1 MQEKRMFAR
10 AITALTLALL
20 AVCMLATSS
29 SAVLLLDDSLQGST
43 SGTRIGGQFSNGG
56 FQITGQY
63 DAIYWHLP
71 YPVYK
76 GRAEFYVKGIN
87 PNEGRS
93 WMNDKTEIY
102 HMYDYTYN
110 NSDNDYGGYRDN
122 PYKHFVR
129 KIGSVG
135 GSVDAMELLYKIGLA
150 YVEPDTGVLS
160 WNSGTNYRF
169 EEVWY
174 PDGNGGTTLN
184 LYRDGA
190 LLHSMTLG
198 GYYNPQGPCV
208 RVGAS
213 SRRMADYGA
222 PLDAVYSYMKVWDET
237 TNVPSTPLVT
247 APKSGGS
254 TNTTSPRIIWAY
266 TPASK
271 YRVRLNTANNPDSS
285 IVWDSGTVTS
295 NQNFCI
301 AGPVSNGQ
309 NYYVFVRLWNGAG
322 WSSWS
327 AHGHIITV
335 NTAYVPANRGVVT
348 ISGRSFYDSNAHFV
362 GLGATYMR
370 AMNNCKYDRDRFRSD
385 CAYLASQGFDYI
397 RILTM
402 VGWDGK
408 PIAPIGFTNYLGQW
422 IDGWSDY
429 WQQFRDC
436 IDIAYDEFGLRTEVV
451 AFADA
456 QNVMPNEADRYTHMD
471 NIVANVGGRDHKVI
485 FIEIANEYYQNG
497 LTVDQLRAYGAYM
510 NSRTGRLIALSA
522 PCGDNNALISLYSG
536 SAADIA
542 TEHFSRDI
550 FTFEGGWL
558 PVRDCWRV
566 VGLSGVPACTSNEPV
581 GPGSSVSTE
590 NDPIKLVSAACFA
603 WTAGLPGYVY
613 HTTAGVAGDK
623 RFEDMAGS
631 HDFKYL
637 KSIMPAALASW
648 TRNDG
653 LEAASP
659 FTVYCNGV
667 ANTYWTSN
675 PGASTGCHRN
685 IGARKDDE
693 FLCYPQGIL
702 SGGVT
707 LQAREQLNFTVY
719 NPMTG
724 AVVMGPITK
733 NPGEQLTL
741 SQGPGAYIIKGTRT
755 LTPSCITDMFTY
767 SNGALNNNGGWY
779 GTATSSRIE
788 VTSQMV
794 RLWGGAGSVDAVRSI
809 YCQQNAQGFI
819 PVTIKVYAGTGART
833 IWNLWLDDTSGNNL
847 ARWYG
852 TANTARG
859 RIADTGIVTAEQTL
873 LQGAWNTLYIKIYP
887 ATNTSQFFFNGTDL
901 GTLSH
906 SGTGAGD
913 ILGRVRLESIDNV
926 DAVGHY
932 LYFDDLSTEGDS
944 TPPGNVTNFTA
955 TPSTGQNTLSWANPG
970 DGDFA
975 GVKIM
980 FKTTGYPSSPSDG
993 TQCYSG
999 TGSSMVHSSL
1009 TNGVTYYYKAFAYD
1023 GMPNYASG
1031 AQASAI
1037 PGGDITPP
1045 GNVTGFTCTAAD
1057 AKNTLSWTKPG
1068 DGDLAGVK
1076 IMFKTTGYPTG
1087 PTDGTQ
1093 CYSGLGTSY
1102 VHTGLTNGTTY
1113 YYKAFAFDEVP
1124 NYSSGA
1130 QISGVP
1136 NYIYSF
1142 RDEFSYS
1149 NGALNGNGGWSGN
1162 ATSSHI
1168 AISNSCVQ
1176 LFGGA
1181 GSYSATKTVSIA
1193 DQGWGYIWVR
1203 LKINGEVGANTIWSL
1218 WINDSS
1224 ARNLARWYGSGTTA
1238 RGRIGNTGSVTAT
1251 QTLSGAWQNID
1262 VKINPAANTSQF
1274 FFNGVSIGT
1283 LSHASEGAADTI
1295 GQIRFERMDNSSGS
1309 GNNLFFDDIRV
1320 GGS

>member
-1 MQEKRMFAR
+1 MKGKRMFAR
-10 AITALTLALL
+10 AIIALMLALL
-20 AVCMLATSS
+20 GMCVLATSS
-29 SAVLLLDDSLQGST
+29 AAVLVLDDSLQGST
-43 SGTRIGGQFSNGG
+43 SGTRIGGQFANGG

-63 DAIYWHLP
+63 DAVYWHLP
-71 YPVYK
+71 YPIYK

-93 WMNDKTEIY
+93 WMADKCEIY

-122 PYKHFVR
+122 PFKHYVR
-129 KIGSVG
+129 KIGSIG

-150 YVEPDTGVLS
+150 YTEPDSSVLS
-160 WNSGTNYRF
+160 WNSGSNYRF

-174 PDGNGGTTLN
+174 PDGNGSTVMDI
-184 LYRDGA
+184 YRDGA
-190 LLHSMTLG
+190 LVKSMSLG

-208 RVGAS
+208 RIGAS

-222 PLDAVYSYMKVWDET
+222 PLDAVYSYMKVWDENT
-237 TNVPSTPLVT
+237 SAPSTPQVT
-247 APKSGGS
+247 APKSSGS
-254 TNTTSPRIIWAY
+254 TNATSPRIIWAY

-271 YRVRLNTANNPDSS
+271 YQVRLNTANDPNTS

-301 AGPVSNGQ
+301 AGPVSNNQ
-309 NYYVFVRLWNGAG
+309 SYYVFVRLWNGVG

-327 AHGHIITV
+327 ANGHIITV

-348 ISGRSFYDSNAHFV
+348 ISGRSFYDSNAHFL

-370 AMNNCKYDRDRFRSD
+370 ALRNCKYDRDWFRSD
-385 CAYLASQGFDYI
+385 CAYLAAQGFDYI
-397 RILTM
+397 RILSM
-402 VGWDGK
+402 VDWDGK
-408 PIAPIGFTNYLGQW
+408 QIAPVGFNSYFGYW
-422 IDGWSDY
+422 VDGWSDY

-451 AFADA
+451 CFASADTVMTSDA
-456 QNVMPNEADRYTHMD
+456 ARYAHLD
-471 NIVANVGGRDHKVI
+471 GIIANIGGRDHKVI
-485 FIEIANEYYQNG
+485 FIEVANEYWQNG
-497 LTVDQLRAYGAYM
+497 LTFDQVRAYGAYL

-522 PCGDNNALISLYSG
+522 SGGDDNSLSALYNG

-542 TEHFSRDI
+542 TEHFERDVWSE
-550 FTFEGGWL
+550 EGGWL
-558 PVRDCWRV
+558 PVRDCWSV
-566 VGLSGVPACTSNEPV
+566 VGLAGVPPCTSNEPV
-581 GPGSSVSTE
+581 GPGSSVNTE

-603 WTAGLPGYVY
+603 WTAGLPGYVF
-613 HTTAGVAGDK
+613 HSTAGVAGDK
-623 RFEDMAGS
+623 RFENMSGPSDY
-631 HDFKYL
+631 KYV

-648 TRNDG
+648 NRNDG
-653 LEAASP
+653 LEAAAP

-702 SGGVT
+702 GGGVT

-733 NPGEQLTL
+733 NPGESLTL

-755 LTPSCITDMFTY
+755 ITPSCVSDTFAY
-767 SNGALNNNGGWY
+767 PNGSLNNNGGWY

-788 VTSQMV
+788 VIDQMV
-794 RLWGGAGSVDAVRSI
+794 RLWGGAGSVDAVRSM
-809 YCQQNAQGFI
+809 YCEGNGQGVI

-833 IWNLWLDDTSGNNL
+833 IWSLWLDDTNGKNL
-847 ARWYG
+847 GRWYG

-859 RIADTGIVTAEQTL
+859 RISSTSDVTAEQTL
-873 LQGAWNTLYIKIYP
+873 QAGWNTLLIKINT
-887 ATNTSQFFFNGTDL
+887 ANNTSQFFFNGTDI
-901 GTLSH
+901 GTLNH
-906 SGTGAGD
+906 SSQGAGD
-913 ILGRVRLESIDNV
+913 ILGRIRLESIDNV

-944 TPPGNVTNFTA
+944 TPPGNVTSFTA
-955 TPSTGQNTLSWANPG
+955 TGGVGQNSLSWTNPG

-980 FKTTGYPSSPSDG
+980 FKTTGYPTSPTDG

-999 TGSSMVHSSL
+999 TGTSYVHTGL

-1023 GMPNYASG
+1023 GIPNYASG
-1031 AQASAI
+1031 AQASAV
-1037 PGGDITPP
+1037 PGGDVTPP
-1045 GNVTGFTCTAAD
+1045 ANVTGFACTAAD
-1057 AKNTLSWTKPG
+1057 AKNTLSWTNPG
-1068 DGDLAGVK
+1068 DSDFAGVK
-1076 IMFKTTGYPTG
+1076 IMFKTTGYPTS

-1093 CYSGLGTSY
+1093 CYSGTGTSY
-1102 VHTGLTNGTTY
+1102 VHTGLTNGVTY
-1113 YYKAFAFDEVP
+1113 YYKAFAYDEVP
-1124 NYSSGA
+1124 NYSSGVTA
-1130 QISGVP
+1130 TGTP
-1136 NYIYSF
+1136 NYVYSF
-1142 RDEFSYS
+1142 RDEFTYS

-1162 ATSSHI
+1162 ATSSHV

-1176 LFGGA
+1176 IWGGP
-1181 GSYSATKTVSIA
+1181 GTYTATKTVNCA

-1203 LKINGEVGANTIWSL
+1203 LKINGEVGANTMWSF
-1218 WINDSS
+1218 WINDS
-1224 ARNLARWYGSGTTA
+1224 AGKNLARWYGSGTTA
-1238 RGRIGNTGSVTAT
+1238 RGRIGGSASVTTT
-1251 QTLSGAWQNID
+1251 QTLSGAWQTID
-1262 VKINPAANTSQF
+1262 VKINPSANTSEF
-1274 FFNGVSIGT
+1274 FFNGVSLGT
-1283 LSHASEGAADTI
+1283 LSHASEGAGDAI
-1295 GQIRFERMDNSSGS
+1295 GQLIFERTSNGGAS